1 MISEDEKE
9 QIRCTIMRA
18 FDTFSHQHYRDL
30 FAEAPGEGG
39 AGAAIIEDRFLLVRA
54 CDINSFMRVF
64 DRRTRSRPAAK
75 HRKVL
80 AKAVICSMAR
90 GGFEMSE
97 LGSGPDDGTRSYTDR
112 HRQRLINERY
122 GEAFVGS
129 AAGREPRDDRVKPL
143 STVFSESRIPRSRD
157 ADAARAY
164 LDAAGRAIHA
174 RHRGDMHRLSGLN
187 AILRLAF
194 PQVLSDMLAFREEC
208 RAVFESLGERNERV
222 DFLREQIVEGPGL
235 LEMLYSQLSSI
246 LDVVWFRALPEGER
260 KPLLGPAP
268 EARYGPGD
276 ARRAG
281 SMLSGIYGP
290 GTACHLLDVCGKA
303 FLHFNR
309 PRAATLVFMECTSM
323 VEGDMQRGVAWQNV
337 AATHRISQNFKL
349 ALGAMKKALPHFE
362 AAGDTY
368 RVCNALQLIG
378 EFQWRLGFRE
388 AAWRSFRE
396 TESRS
401 AEMEE
406 DERWKI
412 PANLGMTFGRLDDMR
427 QRRRYLVRALGM
439 VPEEETDTILRMNAL
454 ISDERPI
461 SPDDTLHPDLEKELD
476 GITDEIYGVLLN
488 RKDQASQ
495 TRPDA
500 AGRGPGGRGR
510 ARGRGGGA

>member
-1 MISEDEKE
+1 MISGDEKE
-9 QIRCTIMRA
+9 QIRRSIMRA

-30 FAEAPGEGG
+30 FAGAPKEGG
-39 AGAAIIEDRFLLVRA
+39 AGAAIVEDRFLQVRA
-54 CDINSFMRVF
+54 WDVGSYMRVL
-64 DRRTRSRPAAK
+64 DRRAKSRPAAK

-80 AKAVICSMAR
+80 VKAAICSMVR

-97 LGSGPDDGTRSYTDR
+97 LGGGPDDGTRGYTDR
-112 HRQRLINERY
+112 HRQRLIHERY
-122 GEAFVGS
+122 GDAFIGLE
-129 AAGREPRDDRVKPL
+129 AGREHRDDRVKRL
-143 STVFSESRIPRSRD
+143 STVFSESRLPRSRD

-164 LDAAGRAIHA
+164 LDAAGMAMYALR
-174 RHRGDMHRLSGLN
+174 RSGVQRRLGLN
-187 AILRLAF
+187 SILRLAF
-194 PQVLSDMLAFREEC
+194 PQVLSDMLVFREEC
-208 RAVFESLGERNERV
+208 RAVFESLGERNERI

-235 LEMLYSQLSSI
+235 LDIFYSQLSSI
-246 LDVVWFRALPEGER
+246 LDVTWFRTLPEGER
-260 KPLLGPAP
+260 EPLLEPAP

-281 SMLSGIYGP
+281 AMLAGIYGR
-290 GTACHLLDVCGKA
+290 GTAFHQLDLCGNA
-303 FLHFNR
+303 FLQFGR
-309 PRAATLVFMECTSM
+309 PRAAVSVFTECTNM
-323 VEGDMQRGVAWQNV
+323 AEGDMQRCIAWQNV

-388 AAWRSFRE
+388 AARRSFRE

-406 DERWKI
+406 SERWKI

-439 VPEEETDTILRMNAL
+439 VPEEETDTILRLNAL

-461 SPDDTLHPDLEKELD
+461 SPDDRLHPDLGKDLD
-476 GITDEIYGVLLN
+476 EAADKMYGVLLN
-488 RKDQASQ
+488 RKDQACQ

-500 AGRGPGGRGR
+500 AGLGPGGRGS